1 MAENKNSL
9 LLKVALGIFA
19 IVALVYGLGLFFIPE
34 FIVKISGSAPVDSGW
49 LRWPGG
55 TLTALGIGA
64 LLVLRN
70 PKNQGI
76 FVTTSALGTL
86 LAGLAMVHSW
96 INPEVGSNVWF
107 TALNAILLLLISALL
122 WWGLQKAKDILKS
135 DQK

>member
-1 MAENKNSL
+1 MAENKNLL
-9 LLKVALGIFA
+9 LLKVALVSFA
-19 IVALVYGLGLFFIPE
+19 VVAFVVGLGLFFIPE
-34 FIVKISGSAPVDSGW
+34 LIVKLAGSAPVDSGW

-55 TLTALGIGA
+55 TLTASGIGA

-96 INPEVGSNVWF
+96 INPEAGSYVWF
-107 TALNAILLLLISALL
+107 TALNAFLLLLISALL
-122 WWGLQKAKDILKS
+122 WWGRQKALDILKS
-135 DQK
+135 DQ

>member
-9 LLKVALGIFA
+9 LLKVSLGIFA
-19 IVALVYGLGLFFIPE
+19 IVAFVYGLGFFFIPE
-34 FIVKISGSAPVDSGW
+34 FIVKLSGSAPVDSGW

-96 INPEVGSNVWF
+96 INPEVGSNVSF

-122 WWGLQKAKDILKS
+122 WWGRQKAKDILKS